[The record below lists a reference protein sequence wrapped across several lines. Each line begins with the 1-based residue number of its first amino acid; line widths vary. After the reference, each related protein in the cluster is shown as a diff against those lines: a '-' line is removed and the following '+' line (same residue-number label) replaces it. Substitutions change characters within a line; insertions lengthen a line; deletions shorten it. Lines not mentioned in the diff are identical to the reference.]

1 MGFKYVEAAL
11 QAAIPKTEGI
21 DTGVVKAVL
30 VAICQHADNTTGQC
44 FPAIDRLARMCQHS
58 QSSVSRAVDVLNSL
72 KVFTHYRKGDGH
84 ICSRYAVDLKRLES
98 WAIDWKDPSKI
109 LGTLGSQQEPWVP
122 RRNPDFPRGTLGSQ
136 LAPNQSLNLSLN
148 LSPVQSVKHSLAS
161 LAPPSAGC
169 SPSSKGKAE
178 SKAPPT
184 PQGFVSKAKTKATPP
199 KHAPCSRCKGPTYG
213 SPTIEGGL
221 AFCQDC
227 MKLPKYR
234 RHPDPAIILDDGRSW
249 EDEAPKVK
257 AAAALEIQS
266 DDPSKPYYVE
276 PL

>member
-122 RRNPDFPRGTLGSQ
+122 TRSPDFPRGTLGSQ

-161 LAPPSAGC
+161 LAPPPAAAPTTG
-169 SPSSKGKAE
+169 PTKAK
-178 SKAPPT
+178 SKATPT
-184 PQGFVSKAKTKATPP
+184 PQEFVSKAKPEQP
-199 KHAPCSRCKGPTYG
+199 
-213 SPTIEGGL
+213 L
-221 AFCQDC
+221 A
-227 MKLPKYR
+227 
-234 RHPDPAIILDDGRSW
+234 
-249 EDEAPKVK
+249 K
-257 AAAALEIQS
+257 AAAADTWQS
-266 DDPSKPYYVE
+266 DDPRKPLYVR